1 MGILQAS
8 SSKRRVAGRAV
19 LGIIERSIGYL
30 QGGYYTG
37 TLPGTRLDGS
47 TYPPAGQERGAES
60 AWQSVQLFNCITQ
73 VGNIVYNTGYPRRYY
88 AGVSGNTAGYY
99 SINNNYDYQKFDY
112 ITASA
117 SSSFSTNSGN
127 NCTAVDLETY
137 TQAWIFEAGAYES
150 INGAITEYV
159 KVDLATETPSNRGNL
174 GSGPVGT
181 SRQALNNAS
190 AAFLLNWPGTNMWSL
205 NYATQTVTNQGGF
218 AGMSQIFCGMSVT
231 NSYGYVVGYN
241 NVKVQLSGA
250 TMTSYASSSDYTY
263 QFGESHSLVN
273 SVFGFWMAGYPDN
286 TGRYSGVQ
294 HGLCERITLATEAKT
309 IMNDIQLPQS
319 SGQMMQGF

>member
-1 MGILQAS
+1 MGLIRPS
-8 SSKRRVAGRAV
+8 SSKRRNAGRAV

-37 TLPGTRLDGS
+37 GLPGTRLDGS
-47 TYPPAGQERGAES
+47 TYPPAGQDRGAES

-73 VGNIVYNTGYPRRYY
+73 VGNIVYNTYYPRRYY

-99 SINNNYDYQKFDY
+99 SINNNYNYQKFDY

-117 SSSFSTNSGN
+117 SMSFSTNSGN
-127 NCTAVDLETY
+127 NCTALDLELY
-137 TQAWIFEAGAYES
+137 TQAWVFEAGAFES
-150 INGAITEYV
+150 TSSAVNTYV
-159 KVDLATETPSNRGNL
+159 KIDLATETPLNKGNL

-181 SRQALNNAS
+181 SRQALNNAY
-190 AAFLLNWPGTNMWSL
+190 AAFLGDAGGYNIYSL
-205 NYATQTVTNQGGF
+205 AYATETLTYQGGF
-218 AGMSQIFCGMSVT
+218 AGMSQIYCGMSVT
-231 NSYGYVVGYN
+231 NSYGYITGYN
-241 NVKVQLSGA
+241 NVKVYLSGA
-250 TMTSYASSSDYTY
+250 SMTSYANSGGYTY

-273 SVFGFWMAGYPDN
+273 SIFGFWMAGYPDN

-294 HGLCERITLATEAKT
+294 HALCERITLATEAKA